1 MAQLTER
8 QQQIKTLLEQGK
20 KAEAIGQEL
29 GISANAVY
37 QQVRRM
43 RKAGAKPK
51 TGRQS
56 ARKPAAARAA
66 APAPNPGAASSNGTA
81 TVTPLQAVR
90 SRRDLI
96 QAECKQAESAVAAI
110 QKSLDAAKE
119 QASKVKARH
128 ADELKALDKA
138 ESALKPA
145 PRPSTPAKPAKART
159 APRKRRNAANR
170 ADAGTQVRAE
180 AAKAAAGAS
189 S

>member
-56 ARKPAAARAA
+56 ARKPARAA
-66 APAPNPGAASSNGTA
+66 APAAPNPGAASSNGTA

-159 APRKRRNAANR
+159 APRRRRNAANR

>member
-56 ARKPAAARAA
+56 ARKPARAA
-66 APAPNPGAASSNGTA
+66 APAAPNPGAASSNGTA
-81 TVTPLQAVR
+81 TATPLQAVR
-90 SRRDLI
+90 ARRDLI